1 MANMKNA
8 TISQAKDRFSE
19 YLQLVERGETV
30 LILRRDKPIARIV
43 PIEAKDSRD
52 SQAHRLAELERLG
65 VLRRARRKPARGWYA
80 RLPKAPMVPDN
91 VDVVS
96 VLIEQRGD
104 R

>member
-1 MANMKNA
+1 MKSA
-8 TISQAKDRFSE
+8 TISQAKDRLSE

-43 PIEAKDSRD
+43 PVEATDGRD
-52 SQAHRLAELERLG
+52 AQEHRLAELERLG
-65 VLRRARRKPARGWYA
+65 VLRRARRKPTRGWYE
-80 RLPKAPMVPDN
+80 RLPKAPAIAAD